1 MNKLKQIKKYLEEEL
16 KDMDQIKQ
24 HEESD
29 EIVIGRQELAEALIN
44 MFFKEEIKW
53 LIEKY

>member
-24 HEESD
+24 HEELD

-53 LIEKY
+53 PIEKY

>member
-24 HEESD
+24 HEETD
-29 EIVIGRQELAEALIN
+29 EIVIGRQELAEALIDK
-44 MFFKEEIKW
+44 FFKEEIKW
-53 LIEKY
+53 PIENY

>member
-24 HEESD
+24 HEETD

-44 MFFKEEIKW
+44 KFFKEKIKW
-53 LIEKY
+53 PIENY

>member
-24 HEESD
+24 HEETD

-44 MFFKEEIKW
+44 KFFKEKIK
-53 LIEKY
+53 